1 MGNEPSF
8 HIPYLYNCCGQAW
21 KTQRK
26 IHELIRLWFTDTP
39 LGICGDEDGGAMSA
53 FLAFSAMGFYPI
65 DPASGNYDL
74 GSPIFDK
81 VEITLPNGK
90 TFTVD
95 ADGASRKAKYIHS
108 ATLNG
113 KPLTAPRFSHQEM
126 MEGGTL
132 KLEMSQRPNKE
143 LFR

>member
-1 MGNEPSF
+1 
-8 HIPYLYNCCGQAW
+8 
-21 KTQRK
+21 
-26 IHELIRLWFTDTP
+26 
-39 LGICGDEDGGAMSA
+39 MSA
-53 FLAFSAMGFYPI
+53 FLAFSAMGFYPV

-81 VEITLPNGK
+81 VEITLPNGR

-132 KLEMSQRPNKE
+132 KLEMSERPNKE